1 MNIKTQIISSAIV
14 ALALGSAQVQAG
26 GSSSTGH
33 RDYHVNGDRSTQS
46 YQEYARVVHVEPQYR
61 TVRVEA
67 PREQCWEERVS
78 YNDGYGHSNG
88 HSSAGGKSYTPQI
101 LGAVVGAAVGRKFG
115 RGRGQDAAT
124 VAGAVLGGS
133 IGRDINRQHRHRR
146 NGHNNAGYNNHR
158 QSNQY
163 QVIERCETVND
174 YRNEERLDGY
184 RVEYEYEGRR
194 YWTNTDYDP
203 GNQIAVNVTV
213 RPQIQ

>member
-1 MNIKTQIISSAIV
+1 MNFKTQIISSAVV
-14 ALALGSAQVQAG
+14 ALALSTAQVQAG

-33 RDYHVNGDRSTQS
+33 RSTQS

-67 PREQCWEERVS
+67 PREQCWEERVA
-78 YNDGYGHSNG
+78 YNDNHYNDSGYNNG
-88 HSSAGGKSYTPQI
+88 RSHAGGKSYTPQI

-133 IGRDINRQHRHRR
+133 IGRDINRQHRSHRR
-146 NGHNNAGYNNHR
+146 GHDNAHHNRRH

-174 YRNEERLDGY
+174 YRTEERVDGY